1 MQATTENST
10 TLTNNKTAA
19 ISSAEYECEYYH
31 PTHDQQIIAAST
43 KTLEVNG
50 EEVSAGF
57 IIYMVLNQYI
67 LKKNLM
73 FKCQKVETERVWF
86 QQNVSSIY

>member
-10 TLTNNKTAA
+10 TLANNKTAA

-50 EEVSAGF
+50 EEVSAGC
-57 IIYMVLNQYI
+57 IIYMVLFRCPN
-67 LKKNLM
+67 
-73 FKCQKVETERVWF
+73 VETEIVWF
-86 QQNVSSIY
+86 LQNVVFIY